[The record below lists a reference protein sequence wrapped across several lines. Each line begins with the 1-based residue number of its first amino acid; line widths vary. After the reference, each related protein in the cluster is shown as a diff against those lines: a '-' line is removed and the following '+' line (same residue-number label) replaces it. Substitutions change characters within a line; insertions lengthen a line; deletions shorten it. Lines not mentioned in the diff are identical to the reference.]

1 MGGTFALKTH
11 ARTVLCATD
20 LSPIGDGAIGL
31 ALLLAAPGATL
42 HLLYVN
48 EPTYV
53 VSPIDA
59 TVLHADLLNPEETEK
74 VEKRAMAHLA
84 AVVPEEARARGIRV
98 ERHVVHES
106 GTAAV
111 IAREAERLKA
121 DVVVLGT
128 HGRTGLRKALLGS
141 VAGDVMKHLKRPVVL
156 FHDAPGR

>member
-1 MGGTFALKTH
+1 MKTQV
-11 ARTVLCATD
+11 RTVLCATD

-53 VSPIDA
+53 VSPVDA
-59 TVLHADLLNPEETEK
+59 TVLHADLLDPEQADR
-74 VEKRAMAHLA
+74 VERKAMEHLQA
-84 AVVPEEARARGIRV
+84 AVPAEAAARNVRV
-98 ERHVVHES
+98 ERHVRHES

-111 IAREAERLKA
+111 IAREAERLRA

-128 HGRTGLRKALLGS
+128 HGRTGLKKALLGS
-141 VAGDVMKHLKRPVVL
+141 VAQDVMKHARRPVVL
-156 FHDAPGR
+156 FHDAPAKA